1 MGNHDRRICF
11 SSLAYINT
19 STGSRKQQPPTTR
32 IAAIGIVPNSPTLWR
47 ISGNEAPQIAA
58 RASILNVSASFIA
71 SPIGV
76 TAADVTKFDYNNRP
90 KTFLYRIRK
99 PSQLTINNDLSIGQE
114 GT

>member
-1 MGNHDRRICF
+1 
-11 SSLAYINT
+11 
-19 STGSRKQQPPTTR
+19 
-32 IAAIGIVPNSPTLWR
+32 
-47 ISGNEAPQIAA
+47 
-58 RASILNVSASFIA
+58 VSASFIA